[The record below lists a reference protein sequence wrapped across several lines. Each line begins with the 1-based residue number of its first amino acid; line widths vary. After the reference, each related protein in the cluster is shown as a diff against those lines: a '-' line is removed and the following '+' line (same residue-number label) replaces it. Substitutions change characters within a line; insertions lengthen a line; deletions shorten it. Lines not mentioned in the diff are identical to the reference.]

1 MPRHVPC
8 PSLDHRAVRR
18 RLAAA
23 LRQEGPERR
32 NIWGRRARS
41 AAVLAAAAVAL
52 AGTALG
58 VAAHL
63 DVLDAFF
70 RGDTA
75 PVEDL
80 VDRESRSISD
90 KYFSFAVES
99 SVSDGGT
106 AYLVVRVD
114 ARTEG
119 AAAALQGEAFFNMD
133 TFIVCPVAGPDAPLS
148 EDDQIGVPDA
158 GSIRA
163 LMSHEMHI
171 EEVGEAATGTSRT
184 WRILAALGPGD
195 RYLKVRLACMEPD
208 RVLTVPLSPAPSVTV
223 EIGAAGPGM
232 PGLHLAGG
240 GTVRLDTVTLSPFS
254 CRAQIWRP
262 DPAEDVSPLLF
273 FLTREGTF
281 LTLGQTAAQQSSY
294 LYRED
299 GTGSCLYRFERIL
312 DLSWLSAVV
321 FDGTAYPLDGGEPYP
336 VEVPSSLLPFRLPLM
351 DRLSEDAG
359 YSLSVQALCRAL
371 GASCVW
377 DEDARTAVCTYRDT
391 TISLTVGAGTALVD
405 GQEVALQAPPA
416 LRDGDLAAGCQVFS
430 DAWGLDCFC
439 PFSPDGTSRDGWIVI
454 P

>member
-18 RLAAA
+18 RVAAA

-195 RYLKVRLACMEPD
+195 RYLKYGSPAWSRTASSRCPS
-208 RVLTVPLSPAPSVTV
+208 PLSPRSRWRS
-223 EIGAAGPGM
+223 GPPARGC
-232 PGLHLAGG
+232 PASI
-240 GTVRLDTVTLSPFS
+240 SP
-254 CRAQIWRP
+254 
-262 DPAEDVSPLLF
+262 
-273 FLTREGTF
+273 
-281 LTLGQTAAQQSSY
+281 
-294 LYRED
+294 
-299 GTGSCLYRFERIL
+299 
-312 DLSWLSAVV
+312 
-321 FDGTAYPLDGGEPYP
+321 
-336 VEVPSSLLPFRLPLM
+336 
-351 DRLSEDAG
+351 
-359 YSLSVQALCRAL
+359 
-371 GASCVW
+371 
-377 DEDARTAVCTYRDT
+377 
-391 TISLTVGAGTALVD
+391 GAGRSGWT
-405 GQEVALQAPPA
+405 P
-416 LRDGDLAAGCQVFS
+416 
-430 DAWGLDCFC
+430 
-439 PFSPDGTSRDGWIVI
+439 SP
-454 P
+454 